1 MGLMAWFR
9 LFACGE
15 DFPVVLNGNVEVV
28 GFYTTRYV
36 EAETAGEAEAI
47 ASELLFEDEDLQP
60 PPAYEDLQPR
70 IVFEEVEQVAEPIDI
85 DDNFSFFP
93 MDEDDEES

>member
-1 MGLMAWFR
+1 MPWFR

-15 DFPVVLNGNVEVV
+15 DFPVIIDNNVEIV

-36 EAETAGEAEAI
+36 EAETQGEAETI
-47 ASELLFEDEDLQP
+47 ASEMLFEDEDLQP
-60 PPAYEDLQPR
+60 PPGDWSDLRPR
-70 IVFEEVEQVAEPIDI
+70 IMFEEVELVPEPLDI

-93 MDEDDEES
+93 MDDEEGEED

>member
-1 MGLMAWFR
+1 MPWFR

-15 DFPVVLNGNVEVV
+15 DFPVIIDNNVEVV

-36 EAETAGEAEAI
+36 EAETQGEAEAL
-47 ASELLFEDEDLQP
+47 ASEMLFEDEDLQP
-60 PPAYEDLQPR
+60 PPGDWSDLQSR
-70 IVFEEVEQVAEPIDI
+70 IVFEEVQQVSAPVDI

-93 MDEDDEES
+93 MDEEDEEDY

>member
-1 MGLMAWFR
+1 MPWFR

-15 DFPVVLNGNVEVV
+15 DFPVILDGRVELV

-36 EAETAGEAEAI
+36 EAETSGEAEAI

-60 PPAYEDLQPR
+60 PPGDWSDYQPR
-70 IVFEEVEQVAEPIDI
+70 IMFEEVEQVAEPIDI

-93 MDEDDEES
+93 MEEDGEGEDY

>member
-1 MGLMAWFR
+1 MAWFR

-15 DFPVVLNGNVEVV
+15 DFPVIIDGHVEVV

-36 EAETAGEAEAI
+36 EAETSGEAEAI

-60 PPAYEDLQPR
+60 PRGYEDYQPR
-70 IVFEEVEQVAEPIDI
+70 IMFEEVEQVAQPIDI

-93 MDEDDEES
+93 MEEEDEEAY

>member
-1 MGLMAWFR
+1 MPWFR

-15 DFPVVLNGNVEVV
+15 DFPVIIDGSVEIV

-36 EAETAGEAEAI
+36 EAPTQGEAEAL
-47 ASELLFEDEDLQP
+47 ASELLFDDEDLQP
-60 PPAYEDLQPR
+60 PPGYEDYQPR
-70 IVFEEVEQVAEPIDI
+70 IVFEEVTQVLEPVDI

-93 MDEDDEES
+93 MEEDEED

>member
-1 MGLMAWFR
+1 MAWFR

-15 DFPVVLNGNVEVV
+15 DFPVILDGRVEIV

-36 EAETAGEAEAI
+36 EAETQSEGEALV
-47 ASELLFEDEDLQP
+47 SEMLFEDEDLQP
-60 PPAYEDLQPR
+60 PPGDWSDLQSR
-70 IVFEEVEQVAEPIDI
+70 IMFEEVAQVAEPIDI

-93 MDEDDEES
+93 MDESDEDDY

>member
-1 MGLMAWFR
+1 MAWFR

-15 DFPVVLNGNVEVV
+15 DFPVILDGSVEVV
-28 GFYTTRYV
+28 GFYTTRYI

-47 ASELLFEDEDLQP
+47 ASEQLFEDEDLQP
-60 PPAYEDLQPR
+60 PPGYDFQPR

-85 DDNFSFFP
+85 NDGFMFFP
-93 MDEDDEES
+93 MDEEGEDG

>member
-1 MGLMAWFR
+1 VVWFR

-15 DFPVVLNGNVEVV
+15 DFPVIIDGKVEIV

-36 EAETAGEAEAI
+36 EAETQGEAEAV

-60 PPAYEDLQPR
+60 PPGYDEYQPSIR
-70 IVFEEVEQVAEPIDI
+70 FEEVERVAEPVDI
-85 DDNFSFFP
+85 DDNFSFVP
-93 MDEDDEES
+93 MEGDEEDY